1 MAKRK
6 GKSVSFDAMVKFFL
20 QYHNIPTKKDI
31 DRLLERIDR
40 LEALIQRAAG
50 PGAARN
56 AGGSERRSR
65 PKGEATAADTVLAV
79 VRRAGREI
87 GFADIK
93 KQSGFEDKKLRNIIY
108 RLSKLDR
115 IRRVRRGVYATK

>member
-40 LEALIQRAAG
+40 LEALVQRTAG
-50 PGAARN
+50 PGVARN
-56 AGGSERRSR
+56 TGSERRSR
-65 PKGEATAADTVLAV
+65 PKGEATAADTVLGV

-93 KQSGFEDKKLRNIIY
+93 KQSGFDDKKLRNIIY

-115 IRRVRRGVYATK
+115 IRRVRRGVYAAK